1 MTSIKTKL
9 LAAFLCTTLLP
20 VLIVVAL
27 TLRNVNLDAKQRFA
41 EASSLDIAIIN
52 QAFGNFFDTVGHMVS
67 MMADYPILGQTREGA
82 ISTYFNEGRK
92 PAEVAMANGGREQR
106 LFELFSAIGNNNP
119 TLGYVYMG
127 DRHGGYMEWPGSS
140 DYGNWDPR
148 KRPWFDLARDGNYKL
163 VRRDAYYWEGDDSV
177 YVSLLKGFKDERGE
191 FEGVVAVD
199 VSLKALTDMVQQIR
213 FGETG
218 FIMIVEG
225 NGNVLVDGGNPGNNF
240 KSLAELGGAFEAL
253 GAQQAGL
260 LEVAIDDVDYMANVY
275 QSPELGW
282 KLVGFMQR
290 DEVYAD
296 AQQLTHTTLIVSLV
310 LVLLFGLLGLVI
322 AGRIVNPINAVKGRL
337 KTIAE
342 GEGDLTTRLDVGS
355 RDETGELASWFN
367 QFVASTQR
375 LVIAI
380 KETSTSM
387 DRVSERTN
395 ASASQMAGAIGH
407 QRDSLEQIATA
418 VTEMASTAN
427 EVARNCNDTAD
438 VSSRGLEATR
448 GGKEIIDRSVTGVG
462 RLGESIRQANAVIL
476 ELEKETESIN
486 NIISTIQDIAG
497 QTNLL
502 ALNAAIEAARAGEQG
517 RGFAVVA
524 DEVRTLANRTQR
536 STEEINNILGLLVS
550 RTRNVS
556 VTMERSLGESD
567 AAIALSDET
576 MQAFELIETSVE
588 QIRDMTTQIAS
599 AAEEQQLVTE
609 DINRNILAI
618 SESANRLQ
626 EMSTE
631 VEGAYGEQTGLSHKL
646 TQLVSSFRT

>member
-20 VLIVVAL
+20 VIVVVAL
-27 TLRNVNLDAKQRFA
+27 TLRNVNQDAKQRFA
-41 EASSLDIAIIN
+41 EASSLDIAIVD
-52 QAFGNFFDTVGHMVS
+52 QAFGNFFDTMGHVVS
-67 MMADYPILGQTREGA
+67 MMADYPILSQTREGA
-82 ISTYFNEGRK
+82 ISTYFDEGRK

-127 DRHGGYMEWPGSS
+127 DRHGGYLEWPGS
-140 DYGNWDPR
+140 DNYGNWDPR
-148 KRPWFDLARDGNYKL
+148 KRPWFDLGRDGNYQL
-163 VRRDAYYWEGDDSV
+163 VRRDGYYWEGDDSV
-177 YVSLLKGFKDERGE
+177 YVSLLKGFRDERGD

-199 VSLKALTDMVQQIR
+199 VSLKALTDMVQRIR

-225 NGNVLVDGGNPGNNF
+225 NGNVLVDGGNPANNF
-240 KSLAELGGAFEAL
+240 KPLAELGNFKVL

-260 LEVAIDDVDYMANVY
+260 LDITIDGVDYMANVY
-275 QSPELGW
+275 QSPGLGW
-282 KLVGFMQR
+282 KFVGFMQR
-290 DEVYAD
+290 DEVYAE
-296 AQQLTHTTLIVSLV
+296 AQQLTRTTLIVSLV

-342 GEGDLTTRLDVGS
+342 GEGDLTTRLDVDS
-355 RDETGELASWFN
+355 RDETGELARWFN

-375 LVIAI
+375 LVSAI

-387 DRVSERTN
+387 DRVSARTN

-438 VSSRGLEATR
+438 VSNRSLNATR
-448 GGKEIIDRSVTGVG
+448 DGKEIIDRSATGVG
-462 RLGESIRQANAVIL
+462 RLGDSIRQANAVIL
-476 ELEKETESIN
+476 ELEKETGSIN
-486 NIISTIQDIAG
+486 DIISTIQDIAG

-524 DEVRTLANRTQR
+524 DEVRTLANRTQQ

-556 VTMERSLGESD
+556 VTMEHSLKESD

-576 MQAFELIETSVE
+576 RQAFEAIEASVE

-631 VEGAYGEQTGLSHKL
+631 VEGAYGEQTGLSRQL